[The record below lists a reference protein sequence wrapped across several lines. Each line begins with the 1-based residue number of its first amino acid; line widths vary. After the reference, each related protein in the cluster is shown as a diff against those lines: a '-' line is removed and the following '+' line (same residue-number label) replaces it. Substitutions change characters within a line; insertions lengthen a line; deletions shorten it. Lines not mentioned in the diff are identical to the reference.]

1 MSTLLLANCEAHC
14 VKITDD
20 TGRIW
25 IARNRRELANIRD
38 ILPKVPMTCSSSLD
52 WPLDVTSDPDV
63 VDVCNIIRGNS
74 ITVEDGNKL
83 REYDSLLE
91 DYFF

>member
-1 MSTLLLANCEAHC
+1 MSTLLVADCEAYC

-38 ILPKVPMTCSSSLD
+38 ILPKVPMTCCSSLD
-52 WPLDVTSDPDV
+52 WPEDYTTDLDVI
-63 VDVCNIIRGNS
+63 DVCNIIRGNT
-74 ITVEDGNKL
+74 IRAEDVAAL
-83 REYDSLLE
+83 HESEREN
-91 DYFF
+91 YFW